1 MYGHAM
7 SQFSSP
13 FAVQRAKRREQLG
26 HLGQGQNPFMPH
38 TAEAGPEASNPFL
51 AMKEGKEKDFLATQN
66 KKPWMQQPGLFGVDR
81 QAAMMGGLGLLMGG
95 Y

>member
-7 SQFSSP
+7 P
-13 FAVQRAKRREQLG
+13 
-26 HLGQGQNPFMPH
+26 NPFVPQRQPM
-38 TAEAGPEASNPFL
+38 NPFL
-51 AMKEGKEKDFLATQN
+51 MQKERKEKQFGAQKPDT
-66 KKPWMQQPGLFGVDR
+66 PWMQQPGMFGVDR